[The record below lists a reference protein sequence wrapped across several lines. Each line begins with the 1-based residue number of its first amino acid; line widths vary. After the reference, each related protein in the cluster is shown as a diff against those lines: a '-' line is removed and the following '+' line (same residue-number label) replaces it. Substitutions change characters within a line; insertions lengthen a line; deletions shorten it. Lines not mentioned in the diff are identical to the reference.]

1 MHLRLEDVEEALLAN
16 SIIIPRTPK
25 LYTHTHIHTYIH
37 TQLASQ
43 SFNLSL
49 SVCLFT
55 HIHILLL
62 PSSFLPL
69 PAHASHYI
77 SHITACS
84 PLSSPHTHTL
94 SLSQYVISSSENAF
108 PFLLSLSLTH
118 THTHSLSSSISLC
131 LVVSLCSVVAVRERA
146 RSRHCFALEWR
157 SKQARVMV
165 EMSGEGMEDAGGG
178 MEEVMETSSSNGEG
192 KSGGDVLLFKML
204 SKEGHVMFEKSCA
217 RVREGSDGRRGEEAT
232 TLVEEG
238 YEVVERKDENGEGN
252 GEDKRGSAGNDN
264 EGGEGEN
271 GKERTAETKD
281 AEDAN
286 ADEEGGTASTS
297 NTNCT
302 SGAVGGSSSGGL
314 TSQGKSVT
322 GEDGEPFTVLAEY
335 LGLGAEYDR
344 DVRKAARV
352 DYYATVLRFARETC
366 EFSQEQSSVVL
377 SLCNSVL
384 EAVVAG
390 KPKEDLIA
398 IVKDVML
405 PRLGQDPSLVTFT
418 TDDTKKVTDFVVA
431 GYVNVNVNVCVCVC
445 PASFDDDSVSSF
457 ADNSCKVPPL
467 LPRKSMLISLPELSH
482 SSKVSGT
489 TNRKEYHAR
498 DTDSKCC
505 PLCTRSR
512 SMCVVSL

>member
-1 MHLRLEDVEEALLAN
+1 MLFLF
-16 SIIIPRTPK
+16 S
-25 LYTHTHIHTYIH
+25 
-37 TQLASQ
+37 S
-43 SFNLSL
+43 LSL
-49 SVCLFT
+49 S
-55 HIHILLL
+55 H
-62 PSSFLPL
+62 
-69 PAHASHYI
+69 
-77 SHITACS
+77 
-84 PLSSPHTHTL
+84 
-94 SLSQYVISSSENAF
+94 
-108 PFLLSLSLTH
+108 TH
-118 THTHSLSSSISLC
+118 THTHSLSLKRASSISLC
-131 LVVSLCSVVAVRERA
+131 LVVSLCSVVAVRERE

-192 KSGGDVLLFKML
+192 KKGGDVLLFKML

-322 GEDGEPFTVLAEY
+322 GEDGEPFTVLAEC

-431 GYVNVNVNVCVCVC
+431 GYVNVNVNVCVCV
-445 PASFDDDSVSSF
+445 
-457 ADNSCKVPPL
+457 SC
-467 LPRKSMLISLPELSH
+467 LI
-482 SSKVSGT
+482 
-489 TNRKEYHAR
+489 R
-498 DTDSKCC
+498 
-505 PLCTRSR
+505 
-512 SMCVVSL
+512 